1 MKTYLNVVYGKY
13 EKQIPVDDMCI
24 SLLSTHNRQKNPVR
38 SSQKDTIVSHT
49 HLCRQKSVQSFVELL
64 KNLWTRSDVHA
75 SY

>member
-1 MKTYLNVVYGKY
+1 MKTYLNVVCGKY

-38 SSQKDTIVSHT
+38 STLCHI

>member
-38 SSQKDTIVSHT
+38 SPHKDR
-49 HLCRQKSVQSFVELL
+49 LKSVQSFVELL

>member
-38 SSQKDTIVSHT
+38 SPHKD
-49 HLCRQKSVQSFVELL
+49 RQKSVQSFVELL